1 MEMIIFRCCS
11 PLEAVDGHLESCSQV
26 YLRILSPYCVIDQS
40 TDTTAQ
46 KKPSPLKEEK
56 YAMKRR

>member
-26 YLRILSPYCVIDQS
+26 YLRILSPYCAIDQS

-46 KKPSPLKEEK
+46 KNLLP
-56 YAMKRR
+56 